1 MLLRPRNALI
11 GAVGG
16 VVLIV
21 VTWALAFHVG
31 VVRNADQSI
40 YSGFNHLSYHGGVS
54 GVAQFVADL
63 CNPNPYVY
71 LVAIPMLI
79 ALARRR
85 LRLALA
91 VGTILLGA
99 NVTTQLLKP
108 LLAEPRAASLLGGV
122 TPVAPASWPSGHA
135 TAAMALALSTVLSV
149 PARVRPL
156 AAALGAAFAV
166 AVCYSFLT
174 LGWHYPSDVF
184 GGFLVAA
191 TWTLLAI
198 AALRS
203 TAPIRPRAERDGR
216 TTLQAAL
223 TPALGAVTLAAALT
237 IGVGLARPHEVVDY
251 ARAHAVFMAGAAAI
265 GVVALALATALVLA
279 LRR

>member
-54 GVAQFVADL
+54 GVAHVVADR

-191 TWTLLAI
+191 TWTLLGVGALLASDARGARPVAEEVRSVERVSLP
-198 AALRS
+198 AALM
-203 TAPIRPRAERDGR
+203 P
-216 TTLQAAL
+216 
-223 TPALGAVTLAAALT
+223 VAAALLRSEEHT
-237 IGVGLARPHEVVDY
+237 SELQSRQY
-251 ARAHAVFMAGAAAI
+251 
-265 GVVALALATALVLA
+265 LVC
-279 LRR
+279 